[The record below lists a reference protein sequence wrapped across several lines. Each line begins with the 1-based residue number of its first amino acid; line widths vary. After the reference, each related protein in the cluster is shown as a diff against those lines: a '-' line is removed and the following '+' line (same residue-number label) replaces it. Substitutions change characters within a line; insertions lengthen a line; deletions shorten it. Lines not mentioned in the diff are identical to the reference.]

1 MKINM
6 WFLYGFNGFKSHAK
20 SKELVD
26 LIIYSHDEPDE
37 TLDQFYQNDFNW
49 RLILSNNH
57 CWIWKTDKQELTEV
71 PIEKLMFKPGKKSF
85 KYKDFNSVEKK
96 YLKDPYSLDEIIE
109 CLQFFHFDTK
119 KRVKAILAT
128 SGDINFYIAL
138 WIQNC

>member
-1 MKINM
+1 MNINM

-26 LIIYSHDEPDE
+26 LVIYLHDEPDK
-37 TLDQFYQNDFNW
+37 TLDQFYQNNSNW
-49 RLILSNNH
+49 RLILSNNN
-57 CWIWKTDKQELTEV
+57 CWIWKTDKQELIEV
-71 PIEKLMFKPGKKSF
+71 PIEKLIFKSEKKSF

-109 CLQFFHFDTK
+109 CLQFRHSNTK
-119 KRVKAILAT
+119 KKIKDILAT
-128 SGDINFYIAL
+128 SGNINFYITL